1 MNVVRWVRRGSL
13 VAVALV
19 FAVAVPKGDSS
30 AGAPNSRALYTFVEI
45 GRVLGPSDIGVP
57 ARDNTGTSDVSAIE
71 LPDGRIRIYF
81 HRITNGPD
89 SVVLA
94 SAISSDG
101 VHFSIEPGIREP
113 ADRAPM
119 EGFASPFVF
128 QVPDG
133 RYRLFYNGC
142 QGVNGGPRCGIF
154 SEISSDG
161 LTFVRDPGLRL
172 PRFSPFIQG
181 EEVRCTAI
189 VKLSDGRYRMYCSQ
203 QVTPDI
209 APNILGSGVSAIFS
223 AVSSDL
229 LNWTS
234 EPGVRIGPG
243 APSLTGDARH
253 PTVVASSG
261 GSVTLVFYSYPASGP
276 GLPREMIATSKDG
289 LTFDSE
295 TDTGIKGTEPS
306 FVGLGN
312 GSGLLY
318 YGNGA
323 DPPTDGSTI
332 HVARVFLNR
341 LLTVTVHGHGSV
353 ASTPAGISC
362 PKTCT
367 ATFADDGQPVML
379 RATARRGYLFARW
392 SGSCTG
398 HGRCSLRLDGDKRVG
413 ALFVRVR
420 CDLQKRRKQHTETSL
435 PPKLSP

>member
-1 MNVVRWVRRGSL
+1 MGWARWVARSAGVVLLAVVVPTGDGSSGAPSSL
-13 VAVALV
+13 V
-19 FAVAVPKGDSS
+19 P
-30 AGAPNSRALYTFVEI
+30 YTFVEV

-89 SVVLA
+89 SVVIA
-94 SAISSDG
+94 SAISSDTL
-101 VHFSIEPGIREP
+101 HFSIEPGIREP

-128 QVPDG
+128 QIPDG

-142 QGVNGGPRCGIF
+142 QGTNGGPRCGIF

-172 PRFSPFIQG
+172 PRFSPYIQG
-181 EEVRCTAI
+181 EEPRCSAI

-203 QVTPDI
+203 QVTPNI

-229 LNWTS
+229 LNWTP
-234 EPGVRIGPG
+234 EPGVRIGP
-243 APSLTGDARH
+243 AASSLTGDARH
-253 PTVVASSG
+253 PTVVANSG
-261 GSVTLVFYSYPASGP
+261 GSVTLVYYSNPASGP

-318 YGNGA
+318 YGDGA

-332 HVARVFLNR
+332 HVARVFLNH
-341 LLTVTVHGHGSV
+341 LLIVTVHGHGSV
-353 ASTPAGISC
+353 ASTPAGIRC

-367 ATFADDGQPVML
+367 AAFPDDGKNVTL
-379 RATARRGYLFARW
+379 RATARRGAAFAQW
-392 SGSCTG
+392 SGACTG
-398 HGRCSLRLDGDKRVG
+398 HGSCSFPMNADKTVG
-413 ALFVRVR
+413 ARFHSIPPCRSGER
-420 CDLQKRRKQHTETSL
+420 STQKHPCRRK
-435 PPKLSP
+435 